1 MADLKDLRVICSQCG
16 LECRRVMSVMREEDH
31 GDMAAIFIVS
41 RQFVH
46 IAQNGNRK
54 ICRENMPH
62 PWLMTLCGMDEVREV
77 REKLANQLSKWD
89 VGTIL
94 RVG

>member
-1 MADLKDLRVICSQCG
+1 MAELKDIRAICSQCG
-16 LECRRVMSVMREEDH
+16 LECRRVASIMREDNH
-31 GDMAAIFIVS
+31 GDMAAFFIVA

-46 IAQNGNRK
+46 IVEDGNRK

-62 PWLMTLCGMDEVREV
+62 PWLMTLCGTEEVREV
-77 REKLANQLSKWD
+77 RERLARQLSKWD
-89 VGTIL
+89 VGAIM

>member
-1 MADLKDLRVICSQCG
+1 MGDLKDIRVACSQCG

-31 GDMAAIFIVS
+31 GDMAAIFIEA
-41 RQFVH
+41 RIFVH
-46 IAQNGNRK
+46 IAENGNRK
-54 ICRENMPH
+54 TCRENMPH

-77 REKLANQLSKWD
+77 RENLARQLSKWD

>member
-1 MADLKDLRVICSQCG
+1 VAELKDIRVICSQCG
-16 LECRRVMSVMREEDH
+16 LECRRVMSVLRENDH
-31 GDMAAIFIVS
+31 GDMAAVFIVA

-46 IAQNGNRK
+46 IAKDGNRK
-54 ICRENMPH
+54 LCREDMPH
-62 PWLMTLCGMDEVREV
+62 PWLMTLCGMDEVQEV
-77 REKLANQLSKWD
+77 RAKLAKQLSKWD